1 MMETNTLTL
10 IIIWMILAPTIT
22 YIILIIFYDFFLN
35 IKKRADERKVADEKS
50 AVAYAIKLEQAN
62 MKAEIERL
70 KLIIKLAELKK
81 KVGE

>member
-1 MMETNTLTL
+1 MDD
-10 IIIWMILAPTIT
+10 IST
-22 YIILIIFYDFFLN
+22 YYNIHNFNYFLWFFSKHK
-35 IKKRADERKVADEKS
+35 KKRADERKVADEKS

-70 KLIIKLAELKK
+70 KLIITLAELKK

>member
-1 MMETNTLTL
+1 MNELIKV
-10 IIIWMILAPTIT
+10 IIIIMILATTIT

-35 IKKRADERKVADEKS
+35 IKKRADERKVADEEL

-70 KLIIKLAELKK
+70 TLIITLAELKK

>member
-35 IKKRADERKVADEKS
+35 IKKRADERKVADEEL